1 MAGVTYA
8 FREGARLQRGAR
20 VSAQIVGEHLEG
32 LRRRAGGELTP
43 AFVVEDARRPKSPLH
58 SLFEW
63 DDGEAAAEYRLHQ
76 ARGVIRSVVV
86 VYRQLAAEEPKR
98 VVAFVN
104 LKQDERQFYISTAAG
119 MANRDQRAIVLQQ
132 AWRDLQSFKRR
143 YADLA
148 EFAQLFATIEEIEAA
163 LPMAATA

>member
-8 FREGARLQRGAR
+8 FREGARLQQGAH
-20 VSAQIVGEHLEG
+20 VSAQVIGEYLEG
-32 LRRRAGGELTP
+32 LRCRAGGELTP
-43 AFVVEDARRPKSPLH
+43 AFIVEDAHRPRSSLH

-76 ARGVIRSVVV
+76 ARAVIRSVVV
-86 VYRQLAAEEPKR
+86 VYRQPAADELKQ

-104 LKQDERQFYISTAAG
+104 LKQDERQFYTSAAAA
-119 MANRDQRAIVLQQ
+119 MTDRDQRAIVLQQ
-132 AWRDLQSFKRR
+132 AWRDLQGFKRR

-148 EFAQLFATIEEIEAA
+148 EFAQLFATIDELEGA

>member
-1 MAGVTYA
+1 MAAVTYA
-8 FREGARLQRGAR
+8 FREGARLQRGAH
-20 VSAQIVGEHLEG
+20 VSAQILGEYLEG
-32 LRRRAGGELTP
+32 LRCRAAGELTP
-43 AFVVEDARRPKSPLH
+43 AFVVEDARRPRSPLH

-76 ARGVIRSVVV
+76 ARSVIRSVVV
-86 VYRQLAAEEPKR
+86 IYRQPAADEPKR

-104 LKQDERQFYISTAAG
+104 LKQDERQFYTSTAAA
-119 MANRDQRAIVLQQ
+119 MTNQDQRAIVLQQ

-148 EFAQLFATIEEIEAA
+148 EFAQLFATIDELEAA